1 MVSCGFAKAD
11 PRQPGHDFLALQITG
26 LWLTAERDLGGW
38 LRGLDLGQYEATFR
52 ENEIDESVLPSL
64 TAEDLKESASA
75 LSVIAGRHFGSAR
88 RFKQGCAFTG
98 LGFHPSVDPGGGQD
112 RRPRSGWRASGR
124 HDDVLRFGGT
134 TGISARLHAEEW
146 RDLVGAYLD
155 AGRWRQTNGC
165 KNRMDQRI
173 KSFVGDVLELAG
185 EDPDVIRDEVRV
197 ALGDYEAIFRA
208 QEPNRRTRD
217 QAADACRTLCRAR
230 VAEEFERHRET
241 PIAEH
246 LKLVLNVI
254 DEHVR

>member
-1 MVSCGFAKAD
+1 VAAKTAALEAAGERRGVTMMFCD
-11 PRQPGHDFLALQITG
+11 VVEQPAF
-26 LWLTAERDLGGW
+26 R
-38 LRGLDLGQYEATFR
+38 RGST
-52 ENEIDESVLPSL
+52 
-64 TAEDLKESASA
+64 
-75 LSVIAGRHFGSAR
+75 
-88 RFKQGCAFTG
+88 
-98 LGFHPSVDPGGGQD
+98 
-112 RRPRSGWRASGR
+112 PRSGATWSGR
-124 HDDVLRFGGT
+124 ISTPAGGDRRT
-134 TGISARLHAEEW
+134 VVRTAWTSALKPSW
-146 RDLVGAYLD
+146 
-155 AGRWRQTNGC
+155 
-165 KNRMDQRI
+165 
-173 KSFVGDVLELAG
+173 GDVLELAG